1 MRFINL
7 PRILLSLLVWYS
19 GITIAQEGFVL
30 PTGKKHGR
38 VDFKL
43 VNNLVLIPVT
53 INGAEFTFLL
63 DTGSSNSVIFSFEAI
78 DSLVLHNSQTFQLRG
93 LGQQEPVLAIKSDN
107 NVMEIGAAVHQN
119 ISLYVIFDGVL
130 NFTSKLGVPIHGIIG
145 TDFFK
150 NFVVN
155 VNYNT
160 KKIKFY
166 DPKTYRPKKCRKC
179 VEIPLVFI
187 HNKPYIAG
195 QVVQAGVTHPVNL
208 LIDSGSGDALWLF
221 SDEEKNLTIPEEA
234 FDDFLGLGIN
244 GDIYGKRYKVSELSL
259 VGFTFKNVNVAYPE
273 VEFLRAQFLQGID
286 GSVGGEIL
294 RRFHWVIDY
303 QAKTLQ
309 LRPNHQF
316 KTPFHYNM
324 SGISLEHGELTLV
337 REETVTNQS
346 LSNKNQLVSSQNS
359 TSITKQVAVKLMP
372 SYVISEIRVNSPA
385 HRAGLQIGDELLEIN
400 DVPAH
405 QYKLYEIHQMFYT
418 NEGKKMKLTVQRE
431 GVKRSFRFKLE
442 DIQ

>member
-7 PRILLSLLVWYS
+7 PLTLLVLMVWCS
-19 GITIAQEGFVL
+19 QSIIAQEGFVL
-30 PTGKKHGR
+30 PKGKKHGM
-38 VDFKL
+38 VDFEL

-53 INGAEFTFLL
+53 INGADFTFLL
-63 DTGSSNSVIFSFEAI
+63 DTGSANSVIFSFEAI

-93 LGQQEPVLAIKSDN
+93 LGQQEPVLAIKSEN
-107 NVMEIGAAVHQN
+107 NVMEIGSAKHN
-119 ISLYVIFDGVL
+119 DISLYVIFDGVL

-145 TDFFK
+145 TDFLK
-150 NFVVN
+150 NFIVK

-166 DPKTYRPKKCRKC
+166 DPEHYSLKKCRKC
-179 VEIPLVFI
+179 VEIPLI
-187 HNKPYIAG
+187 YIQNKPYFTG
-195 QVVQAGVTHPVNL
+195 EVVQAGIVHPVNL

-221 SDEEKNLTIPEEA
+221 NNEEKNLTIPDEA
-234 FDDFLGLGIN
+234 FDDFLGMGIN
-244 GDIYGKRYKVSELSL
+244 GDIYGKRYKVTDLSL
-259 VGFTFKNVNVAYPE
+259 AGFTFKNVNVAYPE

-294 RRFHWVIDY
+294 RRFHWIIDY

-309 LRPNHQF
+309 LRPNRHF
-316 KTPFHYNM
+316 KAPFHYNM
-324 SGISLEHGELTLV
+324 SGITLEHGELTLV
-337 REETVTNQS
+337 REKTVTNE
-346 LSNKNQLVSSQNS
+346 SNAHKNPLVSSQNS
-359 TSITKQVAVKLMP
+359 PSITQLIAVKLMP

-385 HRAGLQIGDELLEIN
+385 HRVGLQVGDELLEIN
-400 DVPAH
+400 DTPAH
-405 QYKLYEIHQMFYT
+405 QYKLYEIHHMFYT
-418 NEGKKMKLTVQRE
+418 DEGKKIKLTIQRQ